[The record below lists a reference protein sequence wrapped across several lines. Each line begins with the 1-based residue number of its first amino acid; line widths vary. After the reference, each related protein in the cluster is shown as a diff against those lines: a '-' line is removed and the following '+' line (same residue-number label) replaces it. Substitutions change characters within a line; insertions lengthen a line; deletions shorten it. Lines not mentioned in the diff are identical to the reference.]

1 MRKPM
6 LQSFKTVSI
15 KSERGMPRT
24 MSSTNENRPL
34 PGLPIDLTG
43 KRAFISGVADD
54 NGYGWEIAKSLATA
68 DDYTELS
75 ESLSSVEHSSPGGAT
90 ISLMYFA
97 YEKIILGYMVEV

>member
-15 KSERGMPRT
+15 KFERGMPRT

-54 NGYGWEIAKSLATA
+54 NGYGWAIAKSLATA
-68 DDYTELS
+68 
-75 ESLSSVEHSSPGGAT
+75 GGAT

-97 YEKIILGYMVEV
+97 SEKIIPGGCYNLSNVLCL